1 MRLAIPVEEDRDVDS
16 PICEHFGRAPYFAV
30 VDVGEGGVSVEVRKN
45 PLVEHTAGA
54 LPELLK
60 SWGVDRIIAARM
72 GQKAQLFFNQFGID
86 VVLGASGTVR
96 DALRELGLEV

>member
-1 MRLAIPVEEDRDVDS
+1 MKLAIPVEEDRGIDS
-16 PICEHFGRAPYFAV
+16 PICEHFGRAPYFALV
-30 VDVGEGGVSVEVRKN
+30 ELGEGGVSVEVRKN

-72 GQKAQLFFNQFGID
+72 GQKAQLFFSQFGID

-96 DALRELGLEV
+96 EVLKRFGVE

>member
-1 MRLAIPVEEDRDVDS
+1 MRIAIPVEENRGVDS
-16 PICEHFGRAPYFAV
+16 LICEHFGRAPYFAV

-45 PLVEHTAGA
+45 PLIEHTAGA

-60 SWGVDRIIAARM
+60 SWGVDRIVASRM

-86 VVLGASGTVR
+86 VVLGVSGTVR
-96 DALRELGLEV
+96 DAIRALELDE

>member
-1 MRLAIPVEEDRDVDS
+1 MKLAIPVEEDRGIDS
-16 PICEHFGRAPYFAV
+16 PICEHFGRAPYFALV
-30 VDVGEGGVSVEVRKN
+30 ELGEGGVSVEVRKN

-72 GQKAQLFFNQFGID
+72 GQKAQLFFSQFGID

-96 DALRELGLEV
+96 EVFKRFGVE